1 MGCCG
6 SCALGCAGRIFLS
19 ATASTRA
26 CIRGS
31 AGGRLGECG
40 QGLYRSGQ
48 GSEEPVSDAGLNDC
62 AGTPASGY
70 GQEKGASDAALG
82 RSRGGLTTK
91 IHLLAD
97 EHGLPVNFLLTG
109 GQVHD
114 CTQALP
120 LLADRRPAAL
130 IADKGYDSE
139 TILQHLN
146 QRGIEAVIPPR
157 NNRIVQRSFDKN
169 LYKQRNR
176 IERTFAHLKQ
186 FRRFSTRFDRLRDYF
201 KATVALTCAWLHL
214 KLYVDT
220 P

>member
-1 MGCCG
+1 
-6 SCALGCAGRIFLS
+6 
-19 ATASTRA
+19 
-26 CIRGS
+26 
-31 AGGRLGECG
+31 
-40 QGLYRSGQ
+40 
-48 GSEEPVSDAGLNDC
+48 
-62 AGTPASGY
+62 
-70 GQEKGASDAALG
+70 LG

-97 EHGLPVNFLLTG
+97 ESGLPVDFLLTG

-120 LLADRRPAAL
+120 LLANRKPKAV
-130 IADKGYDSE
+130 IADKGYDTE
-139 TILQHLN
+139 AILQHLS
-146 QRGIEAVIPPR
+146 QSAIQAVIPPR
-157 NNRIVQRSFDKN
+157 SNRIVQRSFNKI

-186 FRRFSTRFDRLRDYF
+186 FRRLSTRFDRIRDNF
-201 KATVALTCAWLHL
+201 KATVALTCVWMHL

>member
-1 MGCCG
+1 MVVRR
-6 SCALGCAGRIFLS
+6 SL
-19 ATASTRA
+19 
-26 CIRGS
+26 
-31 AGGRLGECG
+31 G
-40 QGLYRSGQ
+40 QGLRRPGQ
-48 GSEEPVSDAGLNDC
+48 GPEESVSDAGFNHR
-62 AGTPASGY
+62 AGTSASGH
-70 GQEKGASDAALG
+70 GQEKGASDTALG

-97 EHGLPVNFLLTG
+97 EHGLPVDFLLTG

-120 LLADRRPAAL
+120 LLGHRKPEVV
-130 IADKGYDSE
+130 IADKGYDTE
-139 TILQHLN
+139 AILGHLRQN
-146 QRGIEAVIPPR
+146 AIQAVIPPR
-157 NNRIVQRSFDKN
+157 SNRVLQREFNKA

-186 FRRFSTRFDRLRDYF
+186 FRRFSTRFDRIKDNF
-201 KATVALTCAWLHL
+201 KATIARTCAWLHL